1 MSQTSRKDFIQ
12 TINLIC
18 SLAGKL
24 GKLEGTRT
32 GTDDAKVLQQG
43 LHKLRELVL
52 SEVASRTTGDFHIRV
67 GAGNGYVPRVP
78 WIFVSKDPGPVSSN
92 IGIAICFG
100 RNGNGLVL
108 GKMYPIGQGTGQT
121 VRSKRRAEE
130 NFINVNGVS
139 VTTRYNDR
147 FVNPIEIYQRDIDFD
162 KFFEYL
168 LPRLETL

>member
-1 MSQTSRKDFIQ
+1 MSQTPQNDFIN

-18 SLAGKL
+18 SITGKL

-32 GTDDAKVLQQG
+32 GTEDAKSLQQG
-43 LHKLRELVL
+43 LYKLREVVL
-52 SEVASRTTGDFHIRV
+52 SEIALRTIGDFHIRV

-78 WIFVSKDPGPVSSN
+78 WIFISKDPGPVSSN
-92 IGIAICFG
+92 TGIAICFG

-108 GKMYPIGQGTGQT
+108 GKMYPIGRGTGQT
-121 VRSKRRAEE
+121 LRSKKRTDQD
-130 NFINVNGVS
+130 FINVNGVS

-147 FVNPIEIYQRDIDFD
+147 FVNPQEIYRKDIDYD

>member
-1 MSQTSRKDFIQ
+1 MSQASEKEFVN
-12 TINLIC
+12 TIHLIC
-18 SLAGKL
+18 SITEKL

-43 LHKLRELVL
+43 LYKLREVVL
-52 SEVASRTTGDFHIRV
+52 SEVASRAAGDFHIRV

-92 IGIAICFG
+92 TGIAICFG
-100 RNGNGLVL
+100 RKGNGLVL

-121 VRSKRRAEE
+121 LRSKNRTDKD
-130 NFINVNGVS
+130 FINVNGVS

-147 FVNPIEIYQRDIDFD
+147 FVNPKEIHQKDIDYD